1 MFPDGCGG
9 ALPTSTATHL
19 WRGSRRGGGCA
30 APGARAPPLPRH
42 CPRYATDN
50 GAGAFRR
57 LFLSLAKCRRRG
69 NTRSQPPDKSVP
81 PGRETGA
88 AGKTPDRPVS
98 ETEAAR
104 VPGLSFPQPVG
115 LLTRNCRRSER
126 PAPPQAS
133 GPTPPGQGDSGDAR
147 LGLGEAQRTAPG
159 PSRTAP
165 RDLTPPGPAR
175 P

>member
-57 LFLSLAKCRRRG
+57 LFLSLAKCWQHSVAAARQICASRPRNRSGWQDPRPPSLRDRG
-69 NTRSQPPDKSVP
+69 GPRPGAVLSAARGPADEELPPE
-81 PGRETGA
+81 RA
-88 AGKTPDRPVS
+88 AGAPSGLWPNP
-98 ETEAAR
+98 AGAR
-104 VPGLSFPQPVG
+104 
-115 LLTRNCRRSER
+115 
-126 PAPPQAS
+126 
-133 GPTPPGQGDSGDAR
+133 
-147 LGLGEAQRTAPG
+147 
-159 PSRTAP
+159 
-165 RDLTPPGPAR
+165 
-175 P
+175 